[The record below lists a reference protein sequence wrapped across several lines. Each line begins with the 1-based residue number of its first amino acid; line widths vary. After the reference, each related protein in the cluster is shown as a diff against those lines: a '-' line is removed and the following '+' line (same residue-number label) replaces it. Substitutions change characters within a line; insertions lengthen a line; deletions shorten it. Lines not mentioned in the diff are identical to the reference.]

1 MKISGIFKPEYF
13 YQPKRAWKRLLPFHS
28 PSKAEFI
35 EEKLPWGMS
44 IRARPMEEHG
54 RIISTLGVIDLAVT
68 ETLWRLSE
76 PGEIAVDVGAN
87 IGYMTAVM
95 AARVGSIEGGH
106 VWAFEAHP
114 EVFKELKY
122 NIEKWQVQLTKIKI
136 EIEQI
141 AISERQGTVML
152 GTPNSFAANRGLS
165 SVIASEN
172 IDNEPALRG
181 LKTASVKSVSLDD
194 LFPSPKKIG
203 ILKLDVEGHELSVL
217 KGAKSLLSENRIR
230 DCVFE
235 EHGEYPTPVTKKFEE
250 NGYSVFRIQRKFFG
264 PELLLPDSKI
274 RRTRWEPTSFIAT
287 KQPERVVERF
297 KKSGW
302 KALQGNK

>member
-13 YQPKRAWKRLLPFHS
+13 YQPRRAWKRLLPFHS

-44 IRARPMEEHG
+44 IRIRPMEEHG

-106 VWAFEAHP
+106 LWAFEAHP
-114 EVFKELKY
+114 EIFKELKY
-122 NIEKWQVQLTKIKI
+122 NIEKWQVKLTKTKI

-141 AISERQGTVML
+141 AISDRQGSVIL
-152 GTPNSFAANRGLS
+152 GMPDSFTTNRGLS
-165 SVIASEN
+165 SVIESEN
-172 IDNEPALRG
+172 IDDETAFKG
-181 LKTASVKSVSLDD
+181 FKTVRVQSVPLDN

-235 EHGEYPTPVTKKFEE
+235 EHEEYPTAVTKKFEE
-250 NGYSVFRIQRKFFG
+250 NGYSVFRIQRRFFG
-264 PELLLPDSKI
+264 PGLLPPDSKI
-274 RRTRWEPTSFIAT
+274 PRTRWEPTSFIAT
-287 KQPERVVERF
+287 KQPERAVERF
-297 KKSGW
+297 KESGW
-302 KALQGNK
+302 KALKGN